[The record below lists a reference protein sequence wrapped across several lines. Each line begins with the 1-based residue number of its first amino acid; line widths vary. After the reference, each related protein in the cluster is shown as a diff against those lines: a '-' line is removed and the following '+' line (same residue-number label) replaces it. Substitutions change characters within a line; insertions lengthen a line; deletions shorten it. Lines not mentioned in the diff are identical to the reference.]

1 MRFYIFHDLYTS
13 LSVTF
18 VRYFNG
24 RNKDIYYYYHDYDYD
39 YNDDDYYCTAERL
52 KPNRDNLFN
61 ITL

>member
-1 MRFYIFHDLYTS
+1 MFYQVYIFHDLYTL

-18 VRYFNG
+18 VRYFNE
-24 RNKDIYYYYHDYDYD
+24 RNKDIYDYDDD
-39 YNDDDYYCTAERL
+39 YNDDYCYCTAERL